1 MDVKQLRYFL
11 AIVDAGS
18 ISKAAEVLF
27 VAQPSLSYQIASLE
41 GDLGVSLL
49 LRSPLGVV
57 PTEAGKS
64 LYRRAQQVVRQ
75 MDQIRQD
82 VREKSRS
89 VSGNVAIGF
98 PTTIASVLALP
109 LFQRVRSLYPGIHL
123 QFFESMSGYITELL
137 ANGRL
142 DLALL
147 FRDSPTRGISL
158 HPLFDESLYVVGNA
172 IPSLA
177 NTVDREDP
185 LDPVCALRLLSGV
198 PLVIPSA
205 ANGLRLLVERTFSA
219 AEVDLNIV
227 ADIDS
232 LPTLISIAISGDAVT
247 ILPASALVRL
257 DVPVRPTMRRIVEPH
272 VRRPASLCWSNTV
285 PWIPATQA
293 VKDVM
298 IELIS
303 ELKDAGTWPGI
314 SLRNGQEA
322 MPLASLDGD
331 AVPVRDGEENPL

>member
-1 MDVKQLRYFL
+1 MDIKQLRYFL

-18 ISKAAEVLF
+18 ISKAAEILF

-41 GDLGVSLL
+41 GDLGVALL
-49 LRSPLGVV
+49 LRSPLGVI

-82 VREKSRS
+82 VREKNRS
-89 VSGNVAIGF
+89 ESGNVAIGF
-98 PTTIASVLALP
+98 PTTIASVLAVP
-109 LFQRVRSLYPGIHL
+109 LFQRVRKMYPGIHL

-158 HPLFDESLYVVGNA
+158 HPLFDESLYVLGDA
-172 IPSLA
+172 IPGLPA
-177 NTVDREDP
+177 VFDPIDR
-185 LDPVCALRLLSGV
+185 VCPLRLLSGV
-198 PLVIPSA
+198 PLVVPSA

-219 AEVDLNIV
+219 AELDLNIV

-232 LPTLISIAISGDAVT
+232 LPTLISIAISGAAVT
-247 ILPASALVRL
+247 ILPASALARI
-257 DVPVRPTMRRIVEPH
+257 DVPVRPTMRRLIEPN

-285 PWIPATQA
+285 PWAPATQA

-298 IELIS
+298 IELLA
-303 ELKDAGTWPGI
+303 ELHGDGIWPGI
-314 SLRNGQEA
+314 SLRDAQKSVPDASADHLTDPTSDEPG
-322 MPLASLDGD
+322 PL
-331 AVPVRDGEENPL
+331 

>member
-18 ISKAAEVLF
+18 ISKAAETLF

-41 GDLGVSLL
+41 SDLGVSLL
-49 LRSPLGVV
+49 LRSPLGVI

-89 VSGNVAIGF
+89 ESGNVAIGF
-98 PTTIASVLALP
+98 PTTIASVLAVP
-109 LFQRVRSLYPGIHL
+109 LFHRVRKLYPGIHL

-147 FRDSPTRGISL
+147 FRDSTTRGISL
-158 HPLFDESLYVVGNA
+158 HPLFDENLYVLGDA
-172 IPSLA
+172 IPGLA
-177 NTVDREDP
+177 NALDP
-185 LDPVCALRLLSGV
+185 LDPVCPLRLLSGV
-198 PLVIPSA
+198 PLVVPSA
-205 ANGLRLLVERTFSA
+205 ANGLRLLVERTFAA
-219 AEVDLNIV
+219 AELDLNIV

-232 LPTLISIAISGDAVT
+232 LPTPISIAVSGDAVT
-247 ILPASALVRL
+247 ILPASALARI
-257 DVPVRPTMRRIVEPH
+257 DIPVRPTMRRLIEPN

-298 IELIS
+298 VDLIAK
-303 ELKDAGTWPGI
+303 LHNDGIWPGI
-314 SLRNGQEA
+314 SLRNSQETDSD
-322 MPLASLDGD
+322 L
-331 AVPVRDGEENPL
+331 

>member
-41 GDLGVSLL
+41 GDLGVPLL

-64 LYRRAQQVVRQ
+64 LYRRAQQVLRQ

-98 PTTIASVLALP
+98 PTTIASVLAPP
-109 LFQRVRSLYPGIHL
+109 LFRRVRSLYPGIHL

-172 IPSLA
+172 IPLLPNESNPVA
-177 NTVDREDP
+177 
-185 LDPVCALRLLSGV
+185 PVCPLRLLSGV
-198 PLVIPSA
+198 PLVVPSA

-232 LPTLISIAISGDAVT
+232 LPTLISIAVSGEAIT
-247 ILPASALVRL
+247 ILPASALARI
-257 DVPVRPTMRRIVEPH
+257 DGPDRPAMRRIVEPE

-285 PWIPATQA
+285 PWMPATQA
-293 VKDVM
+293 VKDVL

-303 ELKDAGTWPGI
+303 ELKNAGKWPGI
-314 SLRNGQEA
+314 SLRNGPE
-322 MPLASLDGD
+322 PASMASDGD
-331 AVPVRDGEENPL
+331 VTTLKNSEENPL